1 MLKRK
6 VGIITGVFCSALLLT
21 GCGKSAKDEFIQGIG
36 NQNAQ
41 ESGVW
46 DFSMSISDMK
56 FSQEDS
62 AQTNPMI
69 GMLITQIKD
78 ASLSGKIQV
87 DAKKEKAFNLEMK
100 LKAMGMD
107 VPISLVGSLDNEGKE
122 PKLYLATDMME
133 YIVVVADSMTDGAID
148 SSQLDTEKLKGKY
161 IDLLAMNEEST
172 KEWQDTIKEYQE
184 SEKERK
190 QSAKE
195 YKEFLEG
202 LDKDTFEKKGD
213 TITHTF
219 TKKELQKLI
228 KITTETSEKGKEQ
241 DPFEKIKDVSAK
253 VSVNTKENKTNM
265 LINVKPQQDKNVDM
279 GLESLSSKISIT
291 QKAKK
296 ATISMPKK
304 ENILSEQEVEK
315 IFSDSTSMTGLSTED
330 TTVAINQ

>member
-1 MLKRK
+1 M
-6 VGIITGVFCSALLLT
+6 
-21 GCGKSAKDEFIQGIG
+21 
-36 NQNAQ
+36 
-41 ESGVW
+41 
-46 DFSMSISDMK
+46 
-56 FSQEDS
+56 
-62 AQTNPMI
+62 P
-69 GMLITQIKD
+69 
-78 ASLSGKIQV
+78 
-87 DAKKEKAFNLEMK
+87 KKEKAFSLEMK

-107 VPISLVGSLDNEGKE
+107 VPISLIGSLDNEGKE

-133 YIVVVADSMTDGAID
+133 YIVAVADSMSDGAID

-161 IDLLAMNEEST
+161 IDLLAMNEESA

-241 DPFEKIKDVSAK
+241 DPFEKVKDVSAK

-265 LINVKPQQDKNVDM
+265 LINVKPQQDKNVDT

>member
-6 VGIITGVFCSALLLT
+6 VGIIAGVFCSALLLT

-56 FSQEDS
+56 FSQEDG

-133 YIVVVADSMTDGAID
+133 YIVAVADSMTDGAID

-228 KITTETSEKGKEQ
+228 KITTETSEKAKEQ

-253 VSVNTKENKTNM
+253 VSVNTTNM

>member
-1 MLKRK
+1 
-6 VGIITGVFCSALLLT
+6 
-21 GCGKSAKDEFIQGIG
+21 
-36 NQNAQ
+36 
-41 ESGVW
+41 
-46 DFSMSISDMK
+46 
-56 FSQEDS
+56 
-62 AQTNPMI
+62 
-69 GMLITQIKD
+69 
-78 ASLSGKIQV
+78 
-87 DAKKEKAFNLEMK
+87 
-100 LKAMGMD
+100 MD
-107 VPISLVGSLDNEGKE
+107 VPISLVGSVDNEGKE

-133 YIVVVADSMTDGAID
+133 YIGAVADSMTDGAID

-296 ATISMPKK
+296 VTISMPKK

>member
-1 MLKRK
+1 
-6 VGIITGVFCSALLLT
+6 
-21 GCGKSAKDEFIQGIG
+21 
-36 NQNAQ
+36 
-41 ESGVW
+41 
-46 DFSMSISDMK
+46 
-56 FSQEDS
+56 
-62 AQTNPMI
+62 
-69 GMLITQIKD
+69 
-78 ASLSGKIQV
+78 
-87 DAKKEKAFNLEMK
+87 
-100 LKAMGMD
+100 MD

-133 YIVVVADSMTDGAID
+133 YIVAVADSMTDGAID

-228 KITTETSEKGKEQ
+228 KITTETSEKVKNKILSKKSKMFLPKFLLIQ
-241 DPFEKIKDVSAK
+241 KKIKQ
-253 VSVNTKENKTNM
+253 
-265 LINVKPQQDKNVDM
+265 IC
-279 GLESLSSKISIT
+279 
-291 QKAKK
+291 
-296 ATISMPKK
+296 
-304 ENILSEQEVEK
+304 
-315 IFSDSTSMTGLSTED
+315 
-330 TTVAINQ
+330 

>member
-1 MLKRK
+1 
-6 VGIITGVFCSALLLT
+6 
-21 GCGKSAKDEFIQGIG
+21 
-36 NQNAQ
+36 
-41 ESGVW
+41 
-46 DFSMSISDMK
+46 
-56 FSQEDS
+56 
-62 AQTNPMI
+62 
-69 GMLITQIKD
+69 
-78 ASLSGKIQV
+78 
-87 DAKKEKAFNLEMK
+87 
-100 LKAMGMD
+100 
-107 VPISLVGSLDNEGKE
+107 
-122 PKLYLATDMME
+122 MME
-133 YIVVVADSMTDGAID
+133 YIVAVADSMTDGAID

-253 VSVNTKENKTNM
+253 V
-265 LINVKPQQDKNVDM
+265 
-279 GLESLSSKISIT
+279 
-291 QKAKK
+291 
-296 ATISMPKK
+296 
-304 ENILSEQEVEK
+304 
-315 IFSDSTSMTGLSTED
+315 
-330 TTVAINQ
+330 

>member
-6 VGIITGVFCSALLLT
+6 VGIVAGVFCSALLLT

-87 DAKKEKAFNLEMK
+87 DAKKEKAFNLEM
-100 LKAMGMD
+100 
-107 VPISLVGSLDNEGKE
+107 
-122 PKLYLATDMME
+122 ME
-133 YIVVVADSMTDGAID
+133 YIVAVADSMTDGAID

-296 ATISMPKK
+296 VTISMPKK

>member
-1 MLKRK
+1 
-6 VGIITGVFCSALLLT
+6 
-21 GCGKSAKDEFIQGIG
+21 
-36 NQNAQ
+36 
-41 ESGVW
+41 
-46 DFSMSISDMK
+46 
-56 FSQEDS
+56 
-62 AQTNPMI
+62 
-69 GMLITQIKD
+69 
-78 ASLSGKIQV
+78 
-87 DAKKEKAFNLEMK
+87 
-100 LKAMGMD
+100 
-107 VPISLVGSLDNEGKE
+107 
-122 PKLYLATDMME
+122 
-133 YIVVVADSMTDGAID
+133 
-148 SSQLDTEKLKGKY
+148 
-161 IDLLAMNEEST
+161 MNEEST

-253 VSVNTKENKTNM
+253 VSVNTKEKKTNM